1 VVVTLLTLG
10 YIIQIGLYG
19 AAGTQFIRAHLESRR
34 MMRVR
39 DDLPASQRWKT
50 YRFPH
55 LALKRTPDQRAAEQR
70 MQVMMLSG
78 FLFLL
83 LAFILAIALR
93 WLARG
98 G

>member
-1 VVVTLLTLG
+1 MSVSLLTLG
-10 YIIQIGLYG
+10 YIAQIALYG

-34 MMRVR
+34 MLRTR
-39 DDLPASQRWKT
+39 DDLPPSQRWRL

-55 LALKRTPDQRAAEQR
+55 LAMRRSPAQSASERR

-93 WLARG
+93 WIARG